1 MSFIL
6 ISSLYRHAVYTSAS
20 ALLLTLAASTDWPMK
35 TVPEACKHSLAQ
47 TYKCTFSHSD
57 STQLLHMHLP
67 WIVKT
72 CDFFP
77 VQPKNW
83 LLCATLRCT
92 RQQYSANTSF
102 VTVFEKEK
110 QKVNSNENSTVE
122 LRIILSRLRGFY
134 CTIASTTRHPFTNS
148 IRNL

>member
-20 ALLLTLAASTDWPMK
+20 ALLLTLAATTDWPMK

-57 STQLLHMHLP
+57 STQLLHMHLDCES
-67 WIVKT
+67 VG
-72 CDFFP
+72 FFQ
-77 VQPKNW
+77 VQPNNW

-92 RQQYSANTSF
+92 RQQYSPNTSF